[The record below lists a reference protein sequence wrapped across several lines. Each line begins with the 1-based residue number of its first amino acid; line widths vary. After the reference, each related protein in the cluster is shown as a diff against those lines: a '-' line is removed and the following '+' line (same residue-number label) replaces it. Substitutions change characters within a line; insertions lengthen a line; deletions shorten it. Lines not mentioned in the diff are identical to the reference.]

1 MHCQTNFKLIIKRLL
16 VVLIGIAV
24 CTQQSKAQ
32 AQSFL
37 HKFKPLAEKLSAEYQ
52 IPVAIILGV
61 SIIESGCGKSRNCK
75 LLNNY
80 FGIVGKNK
88 VYKTEHYKSKFKQYP
103 NAEASFRDFCKK
115 MSKKKFYQE
124 LKDTSDYHI
133 WVAAMS
139 KSGYSEYPKIWRKNI
154 LAAIKQY
161 KLAAVTIK
169 DEQPEQL
176 PLTDSTISTNP

>member
-1 MHCQTNFKLIIKRLL
+1 MRCQTNFKFIVKRILVSLIA
-16 VVLIGIAV
+16 IAIS
-24 CTQQSKAQ
+24 TQYTNAQ

-37 HKFKPLAEKLSAEYQ
+37 RKFRPLAEELSVEYQ

-88 VYKTEHYKSKFKQYP
+88 VYKKEHYKSKFKQYP

-124 LKDTSDYHI
+124 LKDTNDYHL
-133 WVAAMS
+133 WVVAMS
-139 KSGYSEYPKIWRKNI
+139 KSGYSEYPAIWRKNI
-154 LAAIKQY
+154 LSAIKQY